1 MATYDIAATRAALK
15 SLLSTIAGIA
25 FIYDYTN
32 PDIAG
37 YPAIIFDVSN
47 EDAEMLDEA
56 NNVRTIQ
63 FSIWILQEIPVAG
76 EQAAKSSLDAIAK
89 AVINALELS
98 ANTTLGNTVDW
109 TMPVSGKRQHMPTPQ
124 GDAFVQEIMLNA
136 KVASAIV

>member
-25 FIYDYTN
+25 FIYDYAN

-124 GDAFVQEIMLNA
+124 GAAFVQEIMLNA